1 MAGTLYASTMSA
13 QRQHEQRQAEGELN
27 DSVEQTVEERAEAL
41 AHDMVDEWRAINK
54 LDATNN

>member
-1 MAGTLYASTMSA
+1 MSA

-41 AHDMVDEWRAINK
+41 AHDMVDEWRARSTSSTRRTTEKNCY
-54 LDATNN
+54 